1 MSLSQPEP
9 RRRKEAEKKP
19 FRQIHLLPALLV
31 CCLFGLNSCITY
43 SFTGVSIPSDVRNI
57 YIPFFSD
64 DASSGLSFLS
74 DDLNEALISR
84 FVNQSR
90 LQLSSDRDAAD
101 AMLEGQIVGYSNQP
115 FSITGEERVGLNQVE
130 IRVRA
135 RFQYQREDQPEWERN
150 FSGTGEFDPNEDPIE
165 GEREAAGEAMEQIAR
180 NMFNDA
186 LSAW

>member
-1 MSLSQPEP
+1 MILFLINALRSGRCRRPYAWLAGITLCSLLATGSCMS
-9 RRRKEAEKKP
+9 
-19 FRQIHLLPALLV
+19 
-31 CCLFGLNSCITY
+31 Y
-43 SFTGVSIPSDVRNI
+43 SFSGVSIPSDVRTI
-57 YIPFFSD
+57 HIPFFAD
-64 DASSGLSFLS
+64 NASSGLSFLP

-90 LQLSSDRDAAD
+90 LQLSSEPDEAD
-101 AMLEGQIVGYSNQP
+101 ALLEGSISGYSNQP
-115 FSITGEERVGLNQVE
+115 FSITGEEQVGLNQVE

-135 RFQYQREDQPEWERN
+135 SFKYQREDEPEWERS
-150 FSGTGEFDPNEDPIE
+150 FSGTAEFDPNEDPIE